1 MTAAP
6 ARART
11 GTSRLAAVVL
21 ASLVVLVDL
30 ALVIGWVVL
39 LVTDEGWTRILWGAL
54 GLLVL
59 WQLRPH
65 PTRVDRHAVPLPES
79 AAPGLHALCAEV
91 AAAVGARPPDRV
103 VVDTTYPVRVQP
115 AGYLGR
121 ATLVVGLPQ
130 WTALDPGERVAV
142 LAHELACSGVR
153 RAPSG
158 VLVRLAD
165 DLLASARTILTPTRV
180 VTADA
185 LAIEQST
192 GALGVIGPGDELAG
206 NRMRREA
213 SAALGGAG
221 MAVVGAPVRALQ
233 AGLARAWRPT
243 LRDAAFAADRA
254 AVEVAGT
261 PAVRGWLLSTAGVP
275 RGLTAANNAARTP
288 GTDPFT
294 AMESA
299 PRPEPA
305 ELRARLEADPG
316 AAVDGEHP
324 PTAERLRLV
333 DAADPVAARTVE
345 WGALAAADRD
355 VFAARVPLTPRFRDE
370 LVHGRS

>member
-1 MTAAP
+1 
-6 ARART
+6 
-11 GTSRLAAVVL
+11 
-21 ASLVVLVDL
+21 
-30 ALVIGWVVL
+30 VVL
-39 LVTDEGWTRILWGAL
+39 LVTDDGWTRILWAVL
-54 GLLVL
+54 GLLLL
-59 WQLRPH
+59 WQLRPR
-65 PTRVDRHAVPLPES
+65 PSRVDRRAVELPAS

-115 AGYLGR
+115 TGYLGR

-142 LAHELACSGVR
+142 LAHELACAEVR
-153 RAPSG
+153 REPSG

-165 DLLASARTILTPTRV
+165 DLLTSARTILTPVSV
-180 VTADA
+180 VSADS

-192 GALGVIGPGDELAG
+192 RTLGYIGPSDELAG

-213 SAALGGAG
+213 SAAVGAAG
-221 MAVVGAPVRALQ
+221 MAVVAAPVRVVQSA
-233 AGLARAWRPT
+233 LARAWRPT
-243 LRDAAFAADRA
+243 LHAAAFAADRR
-254 AVEVAGT
+254 AVELAGT

-299 PRPEPA
+299 SRPEPA
-305 ELRARLEADPG
+305 ELRARLEADP
-316 AAVDGEHP
+316 AAAADGQHP
-324 PTAERLRLV
+324 PTADRLRLV
-333 DAADPVAARTVE
+333 DAADPGPGRSLE
-345 WGALAAADRD
+345 WDALAAADRD